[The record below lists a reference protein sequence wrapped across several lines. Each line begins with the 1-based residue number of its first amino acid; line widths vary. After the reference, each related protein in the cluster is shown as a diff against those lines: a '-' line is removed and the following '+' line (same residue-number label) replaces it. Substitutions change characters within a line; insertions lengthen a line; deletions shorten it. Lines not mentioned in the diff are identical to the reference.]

1 MKGCGEYFMK
11 KSFKWLL
18 LVLTIFAI
26 SLLWPNMVNYHQIAT
41 SKSLML
47 KGYSSIAAVSG
58 SYIYW
63 GSLVLVVLLVV
74 GIIACFLMPDKQ
86 EGIELRDNRGK
97 LVVRPNAIVGMIQ
110 ALLDN
115 EEAVDYYSSKVTVEK
130 NKIKVYVIV
139 SLRRTS
145 DLYGQANQLAE
156 RIRSEIRQLIGRDYP
171 AEVELEFK
179 DISNEENQK
188 FKTKSRV
195 L

>member
-1 MKGCGEYFMK
+1 MK

-74 GIIACFLMPDKQ
+74 GIIACFLMPDQQ

-97 LVVRPNAIVGMIQ
+97 LVVRPNAIVGMIK